1 MKSQKSQLLFT
12 LFTVMIYSMVL
23 CSCEKEN
30 GYAKKEKKEN
40 QVTMKVFCNTSGVP
54 VRIYGYKYGGLII
67 KDQWEG
73 EFVTKDWEVQLVAY
87 CNDKTELVTLEIY
100 VNGKLKSRG
109 EGNSYVAIGAK
120 LK

>member
-1 MKSQKSQLLFT
+1 MLFRSSERRSWSNSRKLLSRNKNYEC
-12 LFTVMIYSMVL
+12 I
-23 CSCEKEN
+23 
-30 GYAKKEKKEN
+30 G
-40 QVTMKVFCNTSGVP
+40 GVS
-54 VRIYGYKYGGLII
+54 VRIYGYKSGGLII

-87 CNDKTELVTLEIY
+87 CNDKTALVTLEIY